1 MTDKAEVPLI
11 CGAAGDPCTAEI
23 PKPLSDHAI
32 DNNADTKIA
41 PLPEVINSNVSPLD
55 CKEILPENTAVQE
68 ICNANKTPPKANA
81 PSGQP
86 EAPPQ
91 RNGSDAENPQLLNLR
106 EEVEVQKRT
115 AERDNYEKKLADT
128 ENKLTAL
135 EAAYEAAISGKDD
148 QSNLRRELKELKN
161 SLAQSQAKFND
172 RGRLI
177 ANQENQINALG
188 KQVSS
193 LKEVVAITKNLLEIR
208 NMEVKH
214 LQEDVDS
221 MENRITAERERHN
234 AMLRKMEAAVRLN
247 ADLKTEY
254 ETQLRLFQDL
264 RGKYEEKV
272 TLLTGEDKTVNGTAA
287 ILENNS
293 TSSPPAQ

>member
-1 MTDKAEVPLI
+1 MFDF
-11 CGAAGDPCTAEI
+11 D
-23 PKPLSDHAI
+23 
-32 DNNADTKIA
+32 
-41 PLPEVINSNVSPLD
+41 
-55 CKEILPENTAVQE
+55 
-68 ICNANKTPPKANA
+68 
-81 PSGQP
+81 
-86 EAPPQ
+86 
-91 RNGSDAENPQLLNLR
+91 
-106 EEVEVQKRT
+106 EVQKRT
-115 AERDNYEKKLADT
+115 NERDNYEKKLADT
-128 ENKLTAL
+128 EKKLAAL
-135 EAAYEAAISGKDD
+135 EAAHEAATNGKDD
-148 QSNLRRELKELKN
+148 QSKLRRELKELKN

-177 ANQENQINALG
+177 ANQENQINALT

-214 LQEDVDS
+214 LQVSHNELQDLYFRSLRSCTATRLASLTFQNCINFQEDVDS
-221 MENRITAERERHN
+221 METRITAERDRHN

-272 TLLTGEDKTVNGTAA
+272 TLLTSEDKTTNGAAATA
-287 ILENNS
+287 EKNS
-293 TSSPPAQ
+293 APPPISQ